1 MHGFTSGS
9 GFVFNRDHDVLTP
22 LHAVGDEKTV
32 EILPNAFGP
41 DNSISLPYRVHRTF
55 EGLDTAWL
63 KKLAYLGQ
71 AVLDEAKANPAAPE
85 LPELLYK
92 MVKLPLWSGDSKSG
106 SRYSKRA
113 LLVLK
118 ERYPL
123 DKWAKKVRYSY

>member
-1 MHGFTSGS
+1 LSDSQKQEAAAERGQMDKCNPS
-9 GFVFNRDHDVLTP
+9 VL
-22 LHAVGDEKTV
+22 
-32 EILPNAFGP
+32 
-41 DNSISLPYRVHRTF
+41 
-55 EGLDTAWL
+55 
-63 KKLAYLGQ
+63 LGQ

-92 MVKLPLWSGDSKSG
+92 MVKLPLWSGDSKTG

-123 DKWAKKVRYSY
+123 DKWAKKVRCSY